1 MATSVFLSYS
11 RKDEAAARQLE
22 SDLEGGRVAVWRDA
36 ELRGGDLWWQKILEQ
51 IRACDVFVLALSNN
65 GLTSKPCRA
74 ELAYARDLDLPVLPV
89 QIGPVDSLRTAAVG
103 ELQVIEYR
111 QQSGASGIALF
122 AELEEAGRRRHPLP
136 DPLPP
141 APSVPFA
148 YLLRLGSEIE
158 KEQLTPTEQGDLVGQ
173 LQNCLETEDDEGVK
187 DDARELL
194 RALRRRPDV
203 TFRHAG
209 EIDQLLSGSTA
220 HRSAEQPTPT
230 GSGTSGARQSTA
242 PGAGAGVTAAST
254 SASAPTGYGA
264 PGGYRPPPFAHGPP
278 PPGGPGYPPA
288 AGAGLYGAP
297 GPPTTTKG
305 SRLPLLLVAALVVVA
320 ALIVGGVLAFGGDPG
335 PGPTPTTN
343 AEPTTDAL
351 PTTSAEPPPTTGT
364 TAGEQLLAI
373 LPGDVDPGSC
383 SAQALAGDGDL
394 AALGCGPA
402 LTQPGPL
409 TTQFNL
415 YPAGGVDGVF
425 QGDVEAVALAEFGP
439 GQQCPDY
446 LGYGGYNQNGQV
458 RGRVACGVGQ
468 GNASYLLWTD
478 DEFAAEALVTI
489 PNGGGQGIYTLW
501 NWFVDPG
508 RSAFGP

>member
-1 MATSVFLSYS
+1 
-11 RKDEAAARQLE
+11 
-22 SDLEGGRVAVWRDA
+22 
-36 ELRGGDLWWQKILEQ
+36 
-51 IRACDVFVLALSNN
+51 
-65 GLTSKPCRA
+65 
-74 ELAYARDLDLPVLPV
+74 
-89 QIGPVDSLRTAAVG
+89 
-103 ELQVIEYR
+103 
-111 QQSGASGIALF
+111 
-122 AELEEAGRRRHPLP
+122 
-136 DPLPP
+136 
-141 APSVPFA
+141 
-148 YLLRLGSEIE
+148 
-158 KEQLTPTEQGDLVGQ
+158 
-173 LQNCLETEDDEGVK
+173 
-187 DDARELL
+187 
-194 RALRRRPDV
+194 
-203 TFRHAG
+203 
-209 EIDQLLSGSTA
+209 
-220 HRSAEQPTPT
+220 
-230 GSGTSGARQSTA
+230 
-242 PGAGAGVTAAST
+242 
-254 SASAPTGYGA
+254 
-264 PGGYRPPPFAHGPP
+264 
-278 PPGGPGYPPA
+278 
-288 AGAGLYGAP
+288 
-297 GPPTTTKG
+297 
-305 SRLPLLLVAALVVVA
+305 LVVVA

-351 PTTSAEPPPTTGT
+351 PTTSAEPRPTTGT

-508 RSAFGP
+508 HSAFGP